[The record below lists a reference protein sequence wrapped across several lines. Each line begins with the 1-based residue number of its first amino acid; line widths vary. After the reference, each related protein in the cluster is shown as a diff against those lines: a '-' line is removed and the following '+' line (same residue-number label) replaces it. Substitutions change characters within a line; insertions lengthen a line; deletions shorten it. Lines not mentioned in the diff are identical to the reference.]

1 MKLRFTPTA
10 LVELDTV
17 LTDLAEI
24 SAQGAKSLQARLRQ
38 IFTLLQ
44 EHPRC
49 GQLTS
54 LQPMR
59 RIVVTPIRA

>member
-24 SAQGAKSLQARLRQ
+24 SAQGAESLQARLRH
-38 IFTLLQ
+38 IFALLL
-44 EHPRC
+44 EHPR
-49 GQLTS
+49 S
-54 LQPMR
+54 
-59 RIVVTPIRA
+59 AN